1 MVIVYKREIK
11 MKYIKEIITILVII
25 IGGAAVIQNCKKNH
39 HHDQVVI
46 QHAAGA
52 SEGPGPFGWSINLY
66 MEKPKCFYNIS
77 AFPFLLDKNYFFG
90 ASSIFLKSSFI
101 EAKDPINADDS

>member
-39 HHDQVVI
+39 HHYQVFI

-52 SEGPGPFGWSINLY
+52 GNGPGPFG
-66 MEKPKCFYNIS
+66 
-77 AFPFLLDKNYFFG
+77 
-90 ASSIFLKSSFI
+90 
-101 EAKDPINADDS
+101 